1 MNRPESQSAFTPSVT
16 TGPLVGSRKVY
27 AAGCA
32 HPDLRVPFREV
43 AVHPTANEPPVTIYD
58 PSGPYTDPNV
68 AIDID
73 SGLVRTRREW
83 VKARGD
89 VEEIDGRAV
98 NTGVIE
104 PGYETVRAIAE
115 ANYYFEVVSPAGD
128 RTVPIILPIEWSV
141 GLSREAEGSAFVQ
154 WEVSVTPQLDRFR
167 GSASTNATYTVN
179 EIFHTTTGGDRGIT
193 HLKLDAYTAAF
204 DYYKVHI
211 KVSGNASRLADP
223 FYNPRPASGSA
234 SFSAVIDPLPYVD
247 PAFANAAS
255 TSFFF
260 SENLFASSVPEPSVF
275 WLLAVGIGAIVSATP
290 RRDDLKRAG

>member
-1 MNRPESQSAFTPSVT
+1 MIRLALAMAGAGLAAIAADSAHAAIPANILPQAEFIEDIIGFPGDPDPPGRLYEAENRSYANTHVSPNHSATLEAHAVNRSQIAGS
-16 TGPLVGSRKVY
+16 PL
-27 AAGCA
+27 
-32 HPDLRVPFREV
+32 L
-43 AVHPTANEPPVTIYD
+43 T
-58 PSGPYTDPNV
+58 
-68 AIDID
+68 
-73 SGLVRTRREW
+73 
-83 VKARGD
+83 
-89 VEEIDGRAV
+89 IDGRAV

-115 ANYYFEVVSPAGD
+115 ANYYFEVVSPLGD

-211 KVSGNASRLADP
+211 KVSGSASRLADP

-290 RRDDLKRAG
+290 RRDELKRAG